1 MVTTQ
6 ATTTRTRLVAHPWVL
21 ILGVSSG
28 FGAAA
33 ASAFAKAGY
42 HVAGVHLDRSS
53 TLAKANALRD
63 QIEAEGR
70 QCVFFNVNAADE
82 TKRAEVIAALKER
95 VAQDGGELRVL
106 LHSLAFGSLLPL
118 VPSEGQRALSSKQ
131 MTMTLEVM
139 GHSLVWWTR
148 DLVSQGLLG
157 ANGRVFAMTST
168 GSTSAFHAYGAV
180 GAAKA
185 CLESH
190 VRYLAM
196 ELAPQKITVNAVLA
210 GVTDTPAL
218 RKIPGSDRLLEAA
231 LERNPSGRL
240 THCEDVAACLVAL
253 SSEGT
258 AWLTGN
264 TLRVDGGES
273 VCS

>member
-1 MVTTQ
+1 M
-6 ATTTRTRLVAHPWVL
+6 AHPWVL

-33 ASAFAKAGY
+33 AKAYAAAGY

-53 TLAKANALRD
+53 TLQHAKALQAR
-63 QIEAEGR
+63 IEAEG
-70 QCVFFNVNAADE
+70 QLCVFFNVNAADD
-82 TKRAEVIAALKER
+82 TKRGEVISDLRER
-95 VAQDGGELRVL
+95 ISGSGGELRVL
-106 LHSLAFGSLLPL
+106 LHSLAFGSLLPF
-118 VPSEGQRALSSKQ
+118 VPSEDQRALSTKQ

-139 GHSLVWWTR
+139 GNSLVWWTR
-148 DLVSQGLLG
+148 DLVSAGLLG
-157 ANGRVFAMTST
+157 PQSRVFAMTST

-196 ELAPQKITVNAVLA
+196 ELAERRITVNAVLA

-218 RKIPGSDRLLEAA
+218 RKIPGHEELLEAA
-231 LERNPSGRL
+231 LKRNPSGRL
-240 THCEDVAACLVAL
+240 TECEDVAACLVAL
-253 SSEGT
+253 SGEGT

>member
-1 MVTTQ
+1 M
-6 ATTTRTRLVAHPWVL
+6 AHPWVL

-33 ASAFAKAGY
+33 ARAYANAGY
-42 HVAGVHLDRSS
+42 NVAGVHLDRSS
-53 TLAKANALRD
+53 TMAQVHELQAA
-63 QIEAEGR
+63 IETSGR
-70 QCVFFNVNAADE
+70 RCVLFNVNAADDS
-82 TKRAEVIAALKER
+82 KRVEVIAALREHLS
-95 VAQDGGELRVL
+95 DEGGELRVL
-106 LHSLAFGSLLPL
+106 LHSLAFGSLLPF

-131 MTMTLEVM
+131 MTMTVEVM
-139 GHSLVWWTR
+139 GHSLVWWAR
-148 DLVSQGLLG
+148 DLVSSGLLG
-157 ANGRVFAMTST
+157 AHSRIFAMTST
-168 GSTSAFHAYGAV
+168 GSTSAFYAYGAV

-196 ELAPQKITVNAVLA
+196 ELAEHQITVNAILA

-218 RKIPGSDRLLEAA
+218 RKIPGHERLLQAA
-231 LERNPSGRL
+231 LELNPSGRL
-240 THCEDVAACLVAL
+240 TLCEDVAACLVSL
-253 SSEGT
+253 SDEGT
-258 AWLTGN
+258 QWLTGN

>member
-1 MVTTQ
+1 
-6 ATTTRTRLVAHPWVL
+6 
-21 ILGVSSG
+21 
-28 FGAAA
+28 
-33 ASAFAKAGY
+33 
-42 HVAGVHLDRSS
+42 
-53 TLAKANALRD
+53 
-63 QIEAEGR
+63 
-70 QCVFFNVNAADE
+70 
-82 TKRAEVIAALKER
+82 
-95 VAQDGGELRVL
+95 
-106 LHSLAFGSLLPL
+106 
-118 VPSEGQRALSSKQ
+118 
-131 MTMTLEVM
+131 
-139 GHSLVWWTR
+139 
-148 DLVSQGLLG
+148 
-157 ANGRVFAMTST
+157 MTST